1 MTVKAA
7 AAEAGLEP
15 EVVRYYTRIGL
26 IQPRRNRRNGYKV
39 YSSDDI
45 ARLVFIR
52 KAKSLGYSLK
62 EISEIL
68 THARQSRTPCPM
80 VRSIIQNRLHRNRAR
95 LEELMNW
102 QARMEAVVKR
112 WDELEDG
119 MPSENSVR
127 QLVEAF
133 SGEVGYGR

>member
-7 AAEAGLEP
+7 AGEAGLAP

-26 IQPRRNRRNGYKV
+26 IQPRRNRRNGYKE
-39 YSSDDI
+39 YSSEDI
-45 ARLVFIR
+45 ARLIFIR
-52 KAKSLGYSLK
+52 KAKSLGYTLK

-68 THARQSRTPCPM
+68 AHARQSRTPCPM
-80 VRSIIQNRLHRNRAR
+80 VRSIIQNRLYKNRER

-102 QARMEAVVKR
+102 QARMESVIKR
-112 WDELEDG
+112 WDELENG
-119 MPSENSVR
+119 IPSENSVS

-133 SGEVGYGR
+133 SSGAGYGR

>member
-7 AAEAGLEP
+7 AGEAGLEP

-45 ARLVFIR
+45 ARLIFIR

-62 EISEIL
+62 EIGEIL
-68 THARQSRTPCPM
+68 AHARQSRTPCPM
-80 VRSIIQNRLHRNRAR
+80 VRSIIQNRLQSNRAR
-95 LEELMNW
+95 LKELMNW
-102 QARMEAVVKR
+102 QARMETVIKH
-112 WDELEDG
+112 WDEFENG
-119 MPSENSVR
+119 MPSESSVY

-133 SGEVGYGR
+133 SSGAGYGR